1 MGAIN
6 GTEAVPKEWI
16 ISWICGNFWMDLIRV
31 GRFEEFM
38 RKTRENILEEVVY
51 VVVKFDPKILIGR
64 VVAEHVKKE
73 SKFLLDLDSCIKD
86 KFVPT
91 KVISQ
96 ITEDP
101 RFHP

>member
-1 MGAIN
+1 
-6 GTEAVPKEWI
+6 
-16 ISWICGNFWMDLIRV
+16 MDLIRV
-31 GRFEEFM
+31 GRFEEFT

-51 VVVKFDPKILIGR
+51 VAMKCVITVVKCDLEILIGS
-64 VVAEHVKKE
+64 VVAEHVQKE
-73 SKFLLDLDSCIKD
+73 SKFLLNLDSCIRD
-86 KFVPT
+86 KFVPA